1 MEVGIARQKLI
12 QCKLT
17 TITASAEQITLDQGV
32 LLHKQL
38 LANTNHIMFDIVQD
52 DATFQLVPGCIPFF
66 FKEFIETTQIKKQRQ
81 G

>member
-52 DATFQLVPGCIPFF
+52 DATFQLVPSCIPFL
-66 FKEFIETTQIKKQRQ
+66 FIETTLIKKQRQ
-81 G
+81 C